1 MRINLTQG
9 AYRYRP
15 EGEKS
20 AVVAKAG
27 DPGFDLPSDEAARLV
42 ALGVAEYT
50 SGEVATAQIQA
61 QGESAGEPLP
71 EEEGAGTAGKEPPAY
86 DAGMKA
92 AQLRDLMGENGIPFK
107 VGMTKADMVKALDA
121 FFGEEMTEDGDGLVL
136 EAEPP
141 VI

>member
-1 MRINLTQG
+1 MRIKLTQG

-20 AVVAKAG
+20 AVVVQYG
-27 DPGFDLPSDEAARLV
+27 DPAFDLPDKEAERLV
-42 ALGVAEYT
+42 ALGIAQHADT
-50 SGEVATAQIQA
+50 DVATAQIQA
-61 QGESAGEPLP
+61 QGEAQGKPLP
-71 EEEGAGTAGKEPPAY
+71 EEEDAGTADIEPPAY

-92 AQLRDLMGENGIPFK
+92 AQLRDIMGEHGIPYK
-107 VGMTKADMVKALDA
+107 VGMSKADMVKALDA
-121 FFGEEMTEDGDGLVL
+121 YFEEEPREDSGELVL